1 MGYALNRAAMR
12 QRTYS
17 VLSDVK
23 VGFVFAGMVSPPSHN
38 ADGKP
43 HISWSKFHQVRW
55 GLGQCFMT
63 LSPHVAVAQARAIL
77 HTLQL

>member
-1 MGYALNRAAMR
+1 MQDVLRQTLNIDGLPAQQVESVGYALNRAALR

-43 HISWSKFHQVRW
+43 HISWSKFHQVRS
-55 GLGQCFMT
+55 GLIG
-63 LSPHVAVAQARAIL
+63 
-77 HTLQL
+77 

>member
-1 MGYALNRAAMR
+1 MGYALNRAALR

-43 HISWSKFHQVRW
+43 HISWSKFHQ
-55 GLGQCFMT
+55 
-63 LSPHVAVAQARAIL
+63 ARAWA
-77 HTLQL
+77 